1 MRGEWRLRLVIL
13 KGITMDLYG
22 TAFLAAR
29 VQSVFEMAIHTL
41 ASYLM
46 ERCMVMGHSTT
57 VQRIRVHHEVALRT
71 TFSWALKKKAPV
83 ERGVEQTITRHP
95 TDTN

>member
-1 MRGEWRLRLVIL
+1 
-13 KGITMDLYG
+13 
-22 TAFLAAR
+22 
-29 VQSVFEMAIHTL
+29 
-41 ASYLM
+41 LM